1 MVNMELKIGERAPDF
16 EAIDSNLKTKKLS
29 DYKGNKV
36 VLAFF
41 PGAFTGVCTKE
52 MCNFRDS
59 MQNFNDMNAKVIGI
73 SVDQPFSLA
82 QFSKENNL
90 KFDLL
95 SDHTREISKK
105 YGGIHND
112 FAGAK
117 NLTAS
122 KRAIFVLDEN
132 GVIKYNWVSENP
144 GLEPN
149 YSEINKV
156 LGKQ

>member
-1 MVNMELKIGERAPDF
+1 MTLKNGDKAPEF
-16 EAIDSNLKTKKLS
+16 ETVDSNLKTKKLS

-59 MQNFNDMNAKVIGI
+59 MQNFNKFNAKVVGI

-82 QFSKENNL
+82 QFGKENKLN
-90 KFDLL
+90 FDLL

-105 YGGIHND
+105 YGGIHMD

-117 NLTAS
+117 QLTAS
-122 KRAIFVLDEN
+122 KRAVY
-132 GVIKYNWVSENP
+132 VIDKDGKIIYNWVSENP
-144 GLEPN
+144 GIEPN
-149 YSEINKV
+149 YNEIEEALKN
-156 LGKQ
+156 

>member
-1 MVNMELKIGERAPDF
+1 MVLKKGDIAPEF
-16 EAIDSNLKTKKLS
+16 ETVDSNLKPKRLR
-29 DYKGNKV
+29 DYRGSKV

-59 MQNFNDMNAKVIGI
+59 MQNFNKFNAKVVGI

-82 QFSKENNL
+82 QFGKENGLN
-90 KFDLL
+90 FDLL
-95 SDHTREISKK
+95 SDHTREISRM
-105 YGGIHND
+105 YGGLHND

-122 KRAIFVLDEN
+122 KRSVFVLDKDRK
-132 GVIKYNWVSENP
+132 IIYDWVSENP
-144 GLEPN
+144 GVEPN
-149 YSEINKV
+149 YKEIETTLQK
-156 LGKQ
+156 